1 MAAKPDFRAERAQA
15 AHRPLVGLHRMQLL
29 QPAGHHGS
37 NCNGKAVA
45 GVEGRVMQGVD
56 RHFERMVHEHKDR
69 VFAASLA
76 MTGNRHDAEDVA
88 QDTFLRAY
96 RALETYSPERIR
108 DLKERAWL
116 HRITVNVVRN
126 RVRGVKPQ
134 LVELNGSES
143 DHSPGTEAKAMEHMQ
158 IDELAT
164 RVADLPI
171 RYREAVVLRHVRDL
185 SYAEVAEAL
194 GQPVGTVK
202 ANVHRGLKLLRGED
216 HDRVDD

>member
-1 MAAKPDFRAERAQA
+1 ME
-15 AHRPLVGLHRMQLL
+15 
-29 QPAGHHGS
+29 
-37 NCNGKAVA
+37 
-45 GVEGRVMQGVD
+45 GVE

-69 VFAASLA
+69 IFAASLA

-88 QDTFLRAY
+88 QDTFFRAY

-108 DLKERAWL
+108 ELKERAWL
-116 HRITVNVVRN
+116 HRIAVNVVRN
-126 RVRGVKPQ
+126 RARGVHPR
-134 LVELNGSES
+134 LVELNGSEQ
-143 DHSPGTEAKAMEHMQ
+143 DHSRGPEDHAMERVQ
-158 IDELAT
+158 LDQLAA
-164 RVADLPI
+164 RVAELPI
-171 RYREAVVLRHVRDL
+171 RYREAVVLRHVREL